1 MTSTPI
7 LDIDLSRGLPA
18 NIEAERSILGA
29 VLLDSRA
36 LNEAAE
42 YLRPEDFSL
51 DSHRRIYSRMLD
63 LTESARPVDLVL
75 LVEELDRHRELVAV
89 GDHAYV
95 SSLLDGVPDR
105 PSISHYVRI
114 VKEKA
119 QLRGL
124 ISTAQTTIARAL
136 DGEKPTEIAGG
147 LLQAVL
153 DVEAQAQMNHALT
166 GRDFMPEVL
175 RDLELEAQSGGVVGL
190 PTGLDTLDTLT
201 GGLRKGE
208 LVVLGALP
216 GAGKTAFACQII
228 AANAEAGNGV
238 GVFSLEMS
246 RWDLGRRLLSTVT
259 TVSASK
265 IRHPCYIKKEE
276 WPALVSG
283 AAEIADWPVWFDDS
297 GSISIAEL
305 LARARLFITRMKAK
319 LIVVDY
325 LQLVRMDA
333 RDIRERVGKVAD
345 ALRQLAKAERIP
357 VVLLSQLRRPQ
368 NVNDAPTMIDLK
380 ESGDIEAHAH
390 VVLLLHVPVAAD
402 GKPMGEDTVIV
413 AKNRNGAKGP
423 VPVTFNPHKLRFF
436 PRTTESEFHGTSST

>member
-29 VLLDSRA
+29 ILLDSRA

-42 YLRPEDFSL
+42 YLKPEDFSL

-136 DGEKPTEIAGG
+136 DGEKPTEIAGE

-166 GRDFMPEVL
+166 GRDLCPRFCGIWSLKRSLAV
-175 RDLELEAQSGGVVGL
+175 S
-190 PTGLDTLDTLT
+190 LDYRPDWIPSIL
-201 GGLRKGE
+201 
-208 LVVLGALP
+208 
-216 GAGKTAFACQII
+216 
-228 AANAEAGNGV
+228 
-238 GVFSLEMS
+238 SLE
-246 RWDLGRRLLSTVT
+246 GYE
-259 TVSASK
+259 K
-265 IRHPCYIKKEE
+265 
-276 WPALVSG
+276 
-283 AAEIADWPVWFDDS
+283 
-297 GSISIAEL
+297 GS
-305 LARARLFITRMKAK
+305 
-319 LIVVDY
+319 
-325 LQLVRMDA
+325 
-333 RDIRERVGKVAD
+333 
-345 ALRQLAKAERIP
+345 
-357 VVLLSQLRRPQ
+357 
-368 NVNDAPTMIDLK
+368 
-380 ESGDIEAHAH
+380 
-390 VVLLLHVPVAAD
+390 
-402 GKPMGEDTVIV
+402 
-413 AKNRNGAKGP
+413 
-423 VPVTFNPHKLRFF
+423 
-436 PRTTESEFHGTSST
+436 